1 MLEAT
6 CSLFSAPLD
15 ADEKEVREES
25 EEERIWNLLKEQN
38 QREEKRQSEQKAL
51 EKERRELEKLD
62 QERVIVIAQ
71 FSMLVSAWYTFIVS
85 L

>member
-6 CSLFSAPLD
+6 CSLFSAPLGV
-15 ADEKEVREES
+15 DEKEVNEES
-25 EEERIWNLLKEQN
+25 EEERIWNLLKEQK

-62 QERVIVIAQ
+62 QERVMVIAQ
-71 FSMLVSAWYTFIVS
+71 FSMLVSAWYTFIVN